1 LTKHVRNTLSLNH
14 PPPDGQEANMA
25 DLDALKSKYQPVID
39 EITSFSDLGSTL
51 TNLDLTDEK
60 LHIKGSVPSTVVNNR
75 VWDVI
80 KSVDATYADLN
91 LELANTGGDEQP
103 YTVKSGDNLSKIA
116 ERFYGHANKYNEIA
130 QANNIDNPDLIKIGQ
145 DLSLPVLS

>member
-1 LTKHVRNTLSLNH
+1 
-14 PPPDGQEANMA
+14 MA

-51 TNLDLTDEK
+51 TNIDLTDDK
-60 LHIKGSVPSTVVNNR
+60 LHIKGSVPSAVVNNR

-80 KSVDATYADLN
+80 KSVDASYADLN

-103 YTVKSGDNLSKIA
+103 YTIKSGDNLSKIS

-130 QANNIDNPDLIKIGQ
+130 QANGLDNPDLIKVGEEIKI
-145 DLSLPVLS
+145 PVLS